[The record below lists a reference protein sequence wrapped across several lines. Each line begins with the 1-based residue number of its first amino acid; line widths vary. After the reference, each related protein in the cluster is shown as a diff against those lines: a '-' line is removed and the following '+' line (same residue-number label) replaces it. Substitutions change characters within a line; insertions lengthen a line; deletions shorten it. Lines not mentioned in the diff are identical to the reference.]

1 MMRSWRTAG
10 AAAGLLL
17 AAAILP
23 GDASAQGG
31 PASVAVDPVTLVEVA
46 ETQTLIARLVAVNES
61 TVATRIPGIVS
72 EVSVQVGDR
81 VAKGDAIAELDR
93 ELLAIEQR
101 GAEAML
107 LQAEAGLGAAQANVD
122 LAEQVYE
129 RTTRLR
135 GSAAFSQGRF
145 EDLATEVA
153 RATAELARAE
163 AALAVA
169 RTSVATARY
178 REENATI
185 RAPFDGVVVARLAGP
200 GDYLQA
206 GSPVLRIID
215 DLTLEVE
222 ADVPTEIV
230 AGLDPGDAVSA
241 IVDDGTVARAIVR
254 AVVPSESPATRT
266 RPVRFTIDV
275 EGTTKP
281 LAAGQS
287 VILRA
292 PVGPPREA
300 LSVAKDALVQQSG
313 GWIVFVAEDGKA
325 TPRRVTI
332 GAAAGG
338 RFEVQGDLEAGELVV
353 VRGNERLRPGQD
365 IAYEAPAAAV
375 ASDAAQA
382 TGERATN

>member
-1 MMRSWRTAG
+1 
-10 AAAGLLL
+10 
-17 AAAILP
+17 
-23 GDASAQGG
+23 
-31 PASVAVDPVTLVEVA
+31 
-46 ETQTLIARLVAVNES
+46 
-61 TVATRIPGIVS
+61 
-72 EVSVQVGDR
+72 
-81 VAKGDAIAELDR
+81 
-93 ELLAIEQR
+93 
-101 GAEAML
+101 ML
-107 LQAEAGLGAAQANVD
+107 LQAEARPQAPPEANV
-122 LAEQVYE
+122 ESRPSKVYE
-129 RTTRLR
+129 RTTPLR
-135 GSAAFSQGRF
+135 GSAALQAGPLR
-145 EDLATEVA
+145 DLADGGRPGAAERRPRPEARASPSAATQA
-153 RATAELARAE
+153 SQRRATARK
-163 AALAVA
+163 
-169 RTSVATARY
+169 
-178 REENATI
+178 NATI